1 MSVYRKA
8 LVQTPSILRAV
19 PVVQAADSRADRQA
33 GRQAGSLWLTSLVE
47 RPRDKAVP
55 RPGRQAA
62 IQKPLSHNAQ
72 VSRADSSR

>member
-19 PVVQAADSRADRQA
+19 PVVQAGRLGVQA
-33 GRQAGSLWLTSLVE
+33 GKQAHSGSLWLTRLVE